1 VGTRTRNRL
10 GLFST
15 GFALLAILVVIV
27 VSWQEVSAYY
37 RVAYVVLYA
46 GLLCAACVASRSK
59 QNTNDGDNNPDNNSS
74 NTFVGKPRNESGD
87 STAKG

>member
-1 VGTRTRNRL
+1 VEARTRNRL

-15 GFALLAILVVIV
+15 VFALLAILVVFV
-27 VSWQEVSAYY
+27 VSWQEASVFY

-46 GLLCAACVASRSK
+46 GLLCVACVASRSK
-59 QNTNDGDNNPDNNSS
+59 QNTNDGDNNPDNNPS
-74 NTFVGKPRNESGD
+74 NTFVSKPRNKGGN